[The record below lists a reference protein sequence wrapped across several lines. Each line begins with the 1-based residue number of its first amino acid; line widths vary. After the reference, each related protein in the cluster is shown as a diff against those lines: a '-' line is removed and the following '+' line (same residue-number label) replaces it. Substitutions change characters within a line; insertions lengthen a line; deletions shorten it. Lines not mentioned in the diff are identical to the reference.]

1 MEQKL
6 KQLTHTKMS
15 NNIIQTLRNDQ
26 EYYSG
31 IGKNYLSNS
40 DIGTLLSNPSQ
51 FGVAKDKTP
60 AMLQGSYFHASIL
73 EPEKVKDYIAVDAST
88 RSTNLYKDALKEHG
102 TDMLL
107 LQKEVDDCERMAQTI
122 LSNITF
128 YDMIRDMLNRYEE
141 PAIGEIGGVQWKGKA
156 DIDSDSYSLVMDLKS
171 TGNLDEFKYS
181 ARKYNYDSQAYIYN
195 QLFGKPM
202 VFIVVEKETCR
213 TGLFECSDEFLDRG
227 REKVYRA
234 IEVYNKFFGPSATD
248 DITQYFTIQTL

>member
-1 MEQKL
+1 
-6 KQLTHTKMS
+6 MS
-15 NNIIQTLRNDQ
+15 NKIIETLRNDQ

-40 DIGTLLSNPSQ
+40 DIGTLLINPSQ
-51 FGVAKDKTP
+51 FGVPKEKTVP
-60 AMLQGSYFHASIL
+60 MLQGSYFHALIL
-73 EPEKVKDYIAVDAST
+73 EPDKVKDYICVDAST

-102 TDMLL
+102 ADILL
-107 LQKEVDDCERMAQTI
+107 LQKEKDECERMAQTI

-128 YDMIRDMLNRYEE
+128 YDMIRDMLNVYEQ
-141 PAIGEIGGVQWKGKA
+141 PAIGEIGGIQWKGKA
-156 DIDSDSYSLVMDLKS
+156 DIVGHNVIIDLKTS
-171 TGNLDEFKYS
+171 GNLDEFKYS

-227 REKVYRA
+227 REKVYKA
-234 IEVYNKFFGPSATD
+234 IDVYNKFFGPSATD